1 MKLCSMKLCSMKLC
15 STKLRSNRPSLSI
28 FQSRPITSDLHRS
41 RTSTP
46 PPTHLHPNLTSPL
59 QPFNQPSISRQA
71 SHNRTILLQLPAQQ
85 PSRKKISPPLKS
97 SPRCAQVVDGSCRC
111 RLQHLKRKSQTRL
124 CGKKPQ
130 SQHVS
135 AKVQKG
141 KIGVD
146 LVLVYGSQS
155 RPKRGSRS
163 SMEVVVVVCRS
174 RKN

>member
-1 MKLCSMKLCSMKLC
+1 MKLCSMKLCSKKLC
-15 STKLRSNRPSLSI
+15 SLKLRSIKLCSMKLRSNRPSLSI
-28 FQSRPITSDLHRS
+28 LQSRPITSDLHRS

-111 RLQHLKRKSQTRL
+111 RLQHLKTKVSNSAPRE
-124 CGKKPQ
+124 KPQ

-135 AKVQKG
+135 AKVQ
-141 KIGVD
+141 
-146 LVLVYGSQS
+146 
-155 RPKRGSRS
+155 R
-163 SMEVVVVVCRS
+163 
-174 RKN
+174 